1 MPGTW
6 PGMTL
11 LVLVVRAKLPMRL
24 LAIDTALEACSVALL
39 DGDTVA
45 AQETQAMARGH
56 AEALMPMLARLQENA
71 AFYFAVIDRI
81 AVTVGPGSFTGLRV
95 GISAARGIALAT
107 AKPVVGI
114 TTLEALAAPLIAGD
128 ASSPVVSVIDARHN
142 HVYLQAFGTDG
153 DDLVSPRVV
162 SLAEAIELVVPL
174 RPRLVGNG
182 AAMLAAAWP
191 PGDPAPAGID
201 QQAAP
206 MIEWVG
212 RLGQLADIAAAPPK
226 PFYLRAPDAQPP
238 APALAAQAARP

>member
-128 ASSPVVSVIDARHN
+128 ASSPVVSVIDAPGSAGSAGRKS
-142 HVYLQAFGTDG
+142 G
-153 DDLVSPRVV
+153 
-162 SLAEAIELVVPL
+162 
-174 RPRLVGNG
+174 RPRG
-182 AAMLAAAWP
+182 
-191 PGDPAPAGID
+191 
-201 QQAAP
+201 
-206 MIEWVG
+206 
-212 RLGQLADIAAAPPK
+212 
-226 PFYLRAPDAQPP
+226 
-238 APALAAQAARP
+238 